1 MMEELLKTW
10 SSKHDMKDFNLIH
23 LLGFET
29 LVNNRQIV
37 I

>member
-1 MMEELLKTW
+1 MMEKLFTT
-10 SSKHDMKDFNLIH
+10 SSWKHDMKAFNLIH

-29 LVNNRQIV
+29 LVDNRQIV